1 VSYILDALR
10 KSEQQR
16 QRGVAPSLLAVPPT
30 FEADTQPAFL
40 KYGLIATAL
49 IGAGVAIGWVHPW
62 QQAQRL
68 AATEPATVPL
78 ESPRPSL
85 PAPLPVLPGTTGKSG
100 QEAPVQ
106 KPWAA
111 AEPAPAAEVAA
122 IKQDLHLPANTPAQT
137 ASPPAR
143 TRKLPPKNPAA
154 IPKETSAP
162 AREMT
167 AAPAQQKAVAPV
179 EEKSADA
186 APADAAHEQRM
197 ISMAELPLAIQQE
210 IPAMSIPLHTYSST
224 PGERI
229 VGINDRLLQEG
240 DYLAPGLKLEQIA
253 PDGVVFSY
261 KNYLF
266 RRGL

>member
-1 VSYILDALR
+1 MSYILDALR

-16 QRGVAPSLLAVPPT
+16 QRGVAPSLLAVPT
-30 FEADTQPAFL
+30 VFEADAQPAFL
-40 KYGLIATAL
+40 KYGLIAAAL
-49 IGAGVAIGWVHPW
+49 IGAGVAIGWVQPW
-62 QQAQRL
+62 QQAQGL
-68 AATEPATVPL
+68 SAMEPAAVPL
-78 ESPRPSL
+78 ARPYPSV
-85 PAPLPVLPGTTGKSG
+85 PAPLPVLPETAGKSG
-100 QEAPVQ
+100 QEEPVQ
-106 KPWAA
+106 KPWVAV
-111 AEPAPAAEVAA
+111 EPAPAAEVAVM
-122 IKQDLHLPANTPAQT
+122 KQDLHLHAKAPAQT
-137 ASPPAR
+137 ASPPAQAK
-143 TRKLPPKNPAA
+143 KLSPKNSAA
-154 IPKETSAP
+154 LPKQTPAP
-162 AREMT
+162 AHEMA

-179 EEKSADA
+179 EQKSADA
-186 APADAAHEQRM
+186 APAGAAHEQRV
-197 ISMAELPLAIQQE
+197 IPMAELPQAIQQE